1 MNTTVKSYTPKPA
14 DVTRHWHLI
23 DAKDQTLGRLATQV
37 SVLLR
42 GKHKPIFSP
51 HFVTGDAVVVINAKD
66 IKVTGNKTQA
76 KMYRSHSQHPGG
88 FKERTFAELNAEH
101 PDRVIIHAVKGML
114 PAKSIRDQMLG
125 MLHVYPGPD
134 HPHAAQINASEAGHP
149 VPAVPSKSTTPR
161 VKKAKAAAQPASEK
175 KEG

>member
-1 MNTTVKSYTPKPA
+1 M
-14 DVTRHWHLI
+14 I

-66 IKVTGNKTQA
+66 IKVTGNKAQG
-76 KMYRSHSQHPGG
+76 KLYRSHSQHPGG

-101 PDRVIIHAVKGML
+101 PDRTIIHAVKGML

-125 MLHVYPGPD
+125 MLYVYAGPD
-134 HPHAAQINASEAGHP
+134 HPHAAQINSSAAGKP
-149 VPAVPSKSTTPR
+149 VPAVPAKPTTP
-161 VKKAKAAAQPASEK
+161 KAKKVATPAAVAEK

>member
-14 DVTRHWHLI
+14 DVTRYWHVI

-51 HFVTGDAVVVINAKD
+51 HFLTGDAVVVINAKD
-66 IKVTGNKTQA
+66 IKVTGNKEQG
-76 KMYRSHSQHPGG
+76 KLYRSHSQHPGG
-88 FKERTFAELNAEH
+88 FKERTFAELNVEH
-101 PDRVIIHAVKGML
+101 PDRTIIHAVKGML
-114 PAKSIRDQMLG
+114 PAKSIRDHMLG
-125 MLHVYPGPD
+125 MLYVYSGPD
-134 HPHAAQINASEAGHP
+134 HPHAAQVNASAAGKP
-149 VPAVPSKSTTPR
+149 VPAVPAKPTTP
-161 VKKAKAAAQPASEK
+161 KAKKTAAAAQPVSEK

>member
-1 MNTTVKSYTPKPA
+1 M
-14 DVTRHWHLI
+14 I
-23 DAKDQTLGRLATQV
+23 DAKDQTLGRLSTQI

-42 GKHKPIFSP
+42 GKHKAIFSP
-51 HFVTGDAVVVINAKD
+51 HFVTGDPVVVINAKD
-66 IKVTGNKTQA
+66 IKVTGNKTAA
-76 KMYRSHSQHPGG
+76 KMYRTHSQHPGG

-114 PAKSIRDQMLG
+114 PAKSIRDHMLS
-125 MLHVYPGPD
+125 MLYVYPGSD

-149 VPAVPSKSTTPR
+149 VPAVPAKPTTP
-161 VKKAKAAAQPASEK
+161 KAKKVQPAAQPASEK